1 MSDPSEGRKAKN
13 TTNKLDKYYSEAFMF
28 RFSIEM
34 TLFIP
39 VM

>member
-1 MSDPSEGRKAKN
+1 MSDPSERRKAKN
-13 TTNKLDKYYSEAFMF
+13 TTGKLDKYHSVAFMF